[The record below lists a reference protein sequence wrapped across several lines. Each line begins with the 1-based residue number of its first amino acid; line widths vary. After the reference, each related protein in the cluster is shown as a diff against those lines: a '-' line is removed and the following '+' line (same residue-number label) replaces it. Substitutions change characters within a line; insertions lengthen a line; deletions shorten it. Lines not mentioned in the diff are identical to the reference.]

1 MENFLKTVLDLILLL
16 GGCISAI
23 ITLALSLTI
32 MTGAMNGA
40 GIVLWTMALGIGS
53 VALIVI
59 SIRSLRKN
67 N

>member
-1 MENFLKTVLDLILLL
+1 MESFLRTVLDMILLF
-16 GGCISAI
+16 GGCIGAF

-32 MTGAMNGA
+32 MTGAMNTM
-40 GIVLWTMALGIGS
+40 GIVLWTIALGIGS
-53 VALIVI
+53 VLLIVI